1 MLTGRDREL
10 QYLQKFYEKS
20 GSHLVVLYG
29 QRGVGKTRLVREF
42 AENTPG
48 FYYACRDASERE
60 QQFQWGRELDEA
72 GVVMEGFP
80 TWLAVCRIF
89 RENRFLCWMS
99 FNI

>member
-42 AENTPG
+42 A
-48 FYYACRDASERE
+48 
-60 QQFQWGRELDEA
+60 
-72 GVVMEGFP
+72 
-80 TWLAVCRIF
+80 
-89 RENRFLCWMS
+89 
-99 FNI
+99 